1 MSYCLLITR
10 YLDRP
15 WSEEDRKESY
25 QGSIQ
30 DVHSMADVTAIL
42 MQNSVTMREGLYFKA
57 TTFKNKATENM
68 LLRSLHLAQK
78 CLVQCFLGL
87 HSSSLVQKNLKD
99 AKETQHLKHLKQKD

>member
-1 MSYCLLITR
+1 MSYGLLITR

-57 TTFKNKATENM
+57 MTFKNKATEI
-68 LLRSLHLAQK
+68 SY
-78 CLVQCFLGL
+78 CEVFIWP
-87 HSSSLVQKNLKD
+87 KNVWYN
-99 AKETQHLKHLKQKD
+99 AF